1 MHTYCYRRTQKACRA
16 GLKGWY
22 TAALLLPLGMLCF
35 VAVLPL
41 KAAEETFLCKC
52 ASAHARKQTH
62 PSFMQMFLYL
72 KRIPNRATS
81 APVDAFNLKA
91 SRCWLPNCV
100 WSCQPLLAMGVCLV
114 CNYSTDKDTLWFI
127 GKQLSYLA
135 VCRHGQSFG
144 ICVCMWRSEDCAR
157 YRFSLTQSEC
167 QRSRL
172 LVTHL
177 IFQMAYS
184 SKLFCWGAMY

>member
-1 MHTYCYRRTQKACRA
+1 MCPLFILNKKNKINKSYRTSWTYQEWNPLHIIHSDSQKQGLSVSNLFKYSLVSLNVGMHTYCYRRTQKACRA

-127 GKQLSYLA
+127 GKQLS
-135 VCRHGQSFG
+135 
-144 ICVCMWRSEDCAR
+144 
-157 YRFSLTQSEC
+157 
-167 QRSRL
+167 
-172 LVTHL
+172 
-177 IFQMAYS
+177 
-184 SKLFCWGAMY
+184 